1 MEPPSLRMCR
11 ERIPSIT
18 YAMTAPNQP
27 VIILG
32 AGINGAALARELVL
46 NDVPVVV
53 IDKADIASGTTAY
66 SSRLIHGG
74 LRYLEYGE
82 FSLVRESLEE
92 RGRLLQLA
100 PQFVRPLRIHIPIGR
115 RGGGWLAAP
124 MRFLRGRGSSRHTER
139 GLWLI
144 RSGLW
149 MYDRYARDPH
159 LPRHAV
165 VPADG
170 PGALPVDPERYRWQ
184 CTYWDAQ
191 IVYPE
196 RFVVA
201 LLDDAR
207 SLAAEKGISFEVY
220 TYHEARLAQGHIEV
234 RRTDAVDSQPVRRIQ
249 PAAIVN
255 ATGAWVDRTLEQL
268 NADSRRL
275 IGGTKGSHFLTFHQ
289 PLHEALDGRALYAEA
304 EDGRP
309 VFVLPFG
316 DAVLVGTTDIPFD
329 GDPANAVASDEEVD
343 YLLDV
348 VHRLMP
354 QIQIERRDI
363 YLHYAGVRPLP
374 YSDDTV
380 PGAITRR
387 HWMEEHADCEVPLY
401 SIIGGKL
408 TTCRSLAQNAASTIL
423 SRLGKSLQADSRD
436 RFIPGGESYPS
447 SEKDLAAE
455 WDHLTQQSGLSKA
468 SVKALWSLYGT
479 CCRTLLPSL
488 GNASGTYLTDT
499 DLPVALARWVI
510 DHEWVERLE
519 DLVER
524 RLMLLYHRGLSIEC
538 LRELAQMLVEAG
550 KLAAGDVNDHVDSTI
565 DRLRRQFGMSF

>member
-1 MEPPSLRMCR
+1 
-11 ERIPSIT
+11 
-18 YAMTAPNQP
+18 MTAPNQP
-27 VIILG
+27 AIILG

-46 NDVPVVV
+46 NDVPVVMV
-53 IDKADIASGTTAY
+53 DNADIASGTTAY

-100 PQFVRPLRIHIPIGR
+100 PQFVRPLEIHIPVGR

-124 MRFLRGRGSSRHTER
+124 LRFLRGRGSLKPTER

-144 RSGLW
+144 RAGLW

-159 LPRHAV
+159 LPRHSV
-165 VPADG
+165 VPTDR

-196 RFVVA
+196 RFVAA

-207 SLAAEKGISFEVY
+207 SLSAENGVPFQVF
-220 TYHEARLAQGHIEV
+220 TYHEARLAQGHIEI
-234 RRTDAVDSQPVRRIQ
+234 RRTDATGGHPVRRIQ

-255 ATGAWVDRTLEQL
+255 ATGAWVDLTLEQL

-289 PLHEALDGRALYAEA
+289 RLYKALDGRALYAEA

-309 VFVLPFG
+309 VFVLPLG
-316 DAVLVGTTDIPFD
+316 DGVLVGTTDIPFD
-329 GDPANAVASDEEVD
+329 GDPADALASDEEVD

-354 QIQIERRDI
+354 QIRIERGDI
-363 YLHYAGVRPLP
+363 HLHYAGVRPLP

-408 TTCRSLAQNAASTIL
+408 TTCRSLSQTATRTIL
-423 SRLGKSLQADSRD
+423 SRLGRSPTADSRD

-447 SEKDLAAE
+447 SEEDRAAE
-455 WDHLTQQSGLSKA
+455 WDHLTQQSGLSKV
-468 SVKALWSLYGT
+468 SVKALWPLYGT
-479 CCRTLLPSL
+479 RCRALVPLL
-488 GNASGTYLTDT
+488 GNASTRCLADT

-510 DHEWVERLE
+510 EHEWVDRLE

-524 RLMLLYHRGLSIEC
+524 RLMLLYHRGLSIKC
-538 LRELAQMLVEAG
+538 LRELGQLLVEAD
-550 KLAAGDVNDHVDSTI
+550 KLAASDVDDHVDETI
-565 DRLRRQFGMSF
+565 DRLRLHFGMSF

>member
-1 MEPPSLRMCR
+1 
-11 ERIPSIT
+11 
-18 YAMTAPNQP
+18 MTAPNQP

-46 NDVPVVV
+46 NEIPVVV

-100 PQFVRPLRIHIPIGR
+100 PHFVRPLEIHIPVGR

-124 MRFLRGRGSSRHTER
+124 LRFLRGRGSSKPTER

-144 RSGLW
+144 RAGLW

-159 LPRHAV
+159 LARHSV
-165 VPADG
+165 VPTDR
-170 PGALPVDPERYRWQ
+170 PGALPVDSERYRWQ

-196 RFVVA
+196 RFVVS

-207 SLAAEKGISFEVY
+207 SLSAETGVPFDVY
-220 TYHEARLAQGHIEV
+220 TYHEASLAEGYVEIRQ
-234 RRTDAVDSQPVRRIQ
+234 TDAADGQPIQRIE
-249 PAAIVN
+249 PAAVVN
-255 ATGAWVDRTLEQL
+255 ATGAWVDHTLEQL
-268 NADSRRL
+268 NANSKRL

-289 PLHEALDGRALYAEA
+289 PLREALDGRALYAEA

-309 VFVLPFG
+309 VFVLPLG
-316 DAVLVGTTDIPFD
+316 DAVLVGTTDIPFE
-329 GDPANAVASDEEVD
+329 GDPADAVARDEEVD

-354 QIQIERRDI
+354 QIQIERGDI
-363 YLHYAGVRPLP
+363 HLHYAGVRPLP

-387 HWMEEHADCEVPLY
+387 HWMEEHADGDVPLY

-408 TTCRSLAQNAASTIL
+408 TTCRSLAQNAAQTIL
-423 SRLGKSLQADSRD
+423 SRLGRSPTADSRD
-436 RFIPGGESYPS
+436 RCIPGGESYPS
-447 SEKDLAAE
+447 SDEDLAAE
-455 WDHLTQQSGLSKA
+455 WDQLAQQSGLSRS
-468 SVKALWSLYGT
+468 SVKAFWSLYGT
-479 CCRTLLPSL
+479 RCRSLLASL
-488 GNASGTYLTDT
+488 DNTSTKCLADT

-510 DHEWVERLE
+510 EHEWIDRLE

-524 RLMLLYHRGLSIEC
+524 RLMLLYHRGLSVEC
-538 LRELAQMLVEAG
+538 LRELAKLLVEAD
-550 KLAAGDVNDHVDSTI
+550 KLAAGDVDDHVERTI
-565 DRLRRQFGMSF
+565 DRLRHHFGMSF